1 MTIQDQP
8 ILDEKTI
15 RIVKSTVPVLEVHGE
30 SITSRFY
37 QRLFENHPE
46 LKNIFNQT
54 NQQKGKQSKALA
66 GAVYAAAVHIDNL
79 EAILPAVKQIAHKH
93 RSLNILP
100 EHYPIVGEN
109 LLAAIKEVLG
119 DAATDDIINAW
130 GEAYGVIADVFIQV
144 EVDMYKENEEKIGGW
159 KGYRDF
165 NVIKKVKESDVI
177 TSFYLK
183 PSDNGSIPFYQ
194 AGQYIT
200 VKIEKEGA
208 PYNFL
213 RQYSLSSKSNDNYFR
228 ISVKREAGIDGN
240 PDGVVST
247 YLHDTVEEGDT
258 LPLSAPSGDF
268 FLVES
273 EKPLVLISGGVGL
286 TPLVSMLETA
296 VAEQPNRPIYFIHA
310 TQNSNVHGLRDA
322 VKDITDK
329 FSNVSSYVVYDNPL
343 EDDQFD
349 KEGYVD
355 LPWLQSIIPT
365 NQASFY
371 FCGPEGFMRV
381 INRALKE
388 WNVEEEEIHFEFFG
402 PAGSLE

>member
-1 MTIQDQP
+1 MTIQKQP

-15 RIVKSTVPVLEVHGE
+15 GIIKSTVPVLEVHGE
-30 SITSRFY
+30 SITSLFY

-54 NQQKGKQSKALA
+54 NQQKGNQSKALA

-100 EHYPIVGEN
+100 EHYPIVGEH

-119 DAATDDIINAW
+119 DAATDDILNAW
-130 GEAYGVIADVFIQV
+130 EKAYGVIAAVFIQV
-144 EVDMYKENEEKIGGW
+144 EVDMYKENEDKIGGW

-165 NVIKKVKESDVI
+165 DVIKKVKESDVI

-183 PSDNGSIPFYQ
+183 PSDNGSIPSYQ

-200 VKIEKEGA
+200 VKIEEGA

-213 RQYSLSSKSNDNYFR
+213 RQYSLSSRSNNDYFR

-240 PDGVVST
+240 PDGDVST
-247 YLHDTVEEGDT
+247 YLHDFVEEGDK

-268 FLVES
+268 VLGES

-296 VAEQPNRPIYFIHA
+296 VVEQPNRPIYFIHA
-310 TQNSNVHGLRDA
+310 TQNSKVHGLRDA
-322 VKDITDK
+322 VKDITNK
-329 FSNVSSYVVYDNPL
+329 YSQVKSYVVYDNPL
-343 EDDQFD
+343 ENDQFD
-349 KEGYVD
+349 KEGFVD

-388 WNVEEEEIHFEFFG
+388 WNITEEEIHFEFFG
-402 PAGSLE
+402 PAGSLD